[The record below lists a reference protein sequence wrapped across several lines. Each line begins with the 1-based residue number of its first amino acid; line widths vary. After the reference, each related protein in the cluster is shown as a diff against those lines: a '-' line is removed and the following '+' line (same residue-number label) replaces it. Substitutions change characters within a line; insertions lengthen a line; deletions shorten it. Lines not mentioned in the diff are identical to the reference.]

1 MDTIPMSRVIN
12 RPHLSMPTRCT
23 AYYPLYQS
31 YKTRYNF
38 GNICEALQKWNSYS
52 GRTEDCVDK
61 MLELFSIVNEEGNI
75 KDIEEATSII
85 IKNILPLK
93 DYSDIKEQLSLIENT
108 QPILDSIKE
117 TEEIDRVISNHE
129 KISNRFDVDKYVQG
143 NAHDDN
149 MQECVY
155 ELCSFIDTYNI
166 GINSKYKIALEEVL
180 YALSKNG
187 INYDKEEVIND
198 VTDYFLMNE
207 MNQEDNQ
214 GELLNI
220 LEETIQ
226 NNNFADDTGY
236 IEYLRE
242 NRFGSKE
249 EPIEESLLDK
259 TSDRAK
265 DIIAKFKTLPA
276 KTPGAF
282 RAFVEKLLVTQT
294 DEDIV
299 HSSYNVLS
307 FAFYATIIAGVI
319 GVNVWAGLAA
329 LIVSKILA
337 CHIEFK
343 YLEKV
348 LKVWYKNRDKAAKK
362 LDKTQDPEKKKT
374 IEEYIKVM
382 DKNIEKLEFEYDSL
396 KADNEK
402 SSEEMRPDNYSG
414 GNNGG
419 NDFGFNLDFN
429 FDEDAKTVLTD
440 VGAIYD
446 YLLNSSWNKSYVEN
460 TIFGKKVIDRCC
472 LEDVDYLAEFAIKYP
487 HLFDRERLMKS
498 MQECVNRLRDDP
510 SLENYTR
517 IGDFQLNIQNLKE
530 AINIPIQ
537 EATLENTEAPL
548 EEKDLI
554 PFSDK
559 LAEDARDLYHYT
571 TSINE
576 YVQAINE
583 LSLTSHFKIA
593 IDKVWKGMKNL
604 SAKEEAASRMV
615 DGLCR
620 MISRGIENSM
630 KSENREAVIRDEIL
644 PPMSKIIKMVCVG
657 GALYLISPALL
668 VIGLVARFAM
678 SSRVRTKERQLVANE
693 LDVELTMI
701 DKYIQDAD
709 DKKDYKRE
717 KELMLL
723 KKKLQAQYIR
733 MRYKIKT
740 EWNDQNVVDLR
751 NKPA

>member
-93 DYSDIKEQLSLIENT
+93 DYSDIKEQLSLIDNT
-108 QPILDSIKE
+108 QPILDSIRE
-117 TEEIDRVISNHE
+117 NEECDRVINNHD
-129 KISNRFDVDKYVQG
+129 KISSRFDVDKYVQG
-143 NAHDDN
+143 NAHNDI
-149 MQECVY
+149 QECVY

-166 GINSKYKIALEEVL
+166 GVNSKYKIALEEVL

-207 MNQEDNQ
+207 MNEEDSKC
-214 GELLNI
+214 ELLDI
-220 LEETIQ
+220 LEDTIQ
-226 NNNFADDTGY
+226 NNRFVDDTGY

-242 NRFGSKE
+242 NKFGNKE
-249 EPIEESLLDK
+249 EKPLDESLLDK
-259 TSDRAK
+259 TSDGVRNV
-265 DIIAKFKTLPA
+265 IAKFKTLPA

-294 DEDIV
+294 DDDIV

-307 FAFYATIIAGVI
+307 FAFYATIVAGVI
-319 GVNVWAGLAA
+319 SVNVWAGLAA
-329 LIVSKILA
+329 LIVSKILS

-343 YLEKV
+343 YLERV
-348 LKVWYKNRDKAAKK
+348 LQVWYKNRDRAAKK
-362 LDKTQDPEKKKT
+362 LDKTQDPEKKKN

-382 DKNIEKLEFEYDSL
+382 DKNIDKLEFEYDSL

-402 SSEEMRPDNYSG
+402 SSEEIRPDNYTG

-419 NDFGFNLDFN
+419 GDFGFNLDFN

-440 VGAIYD
+440 VGAVYD
-446 YLLNSSWNKSYVEN
+446 YLLNSSWNKPYVEN
-460 TIFGKKVIDRCC
+460 TLFGKKVIEKCSLD
-472 LEDVDYLAEFAIKYP
+472 DIDYLTEFATKYP
-487 HLFDRERLMKS
+487 NLLDRDRLLKS
-498 MQECVNRLRDDP
+498 MQECVNKLRDKP

-517 IGDFQLNIQNLKE
+517 IGDLQINIQTLKE
-530 AINIPIQ
+530 SMSIPI
-537 EATLENTEAPL
+537 EESTLENTESPV
-548 EEKDLI
+548 EEKEL
-554 PFSDK
+554 PEFVDK
-559 LAEDARDLYHYT
+559 LAEDSRDFYHYT

-576 YVQAINE
+576 FVQAINE

-593 IDKVWKGMKNL
+593 IDKAWRGLKNL
-604 SAKEEAASRMV
+604 SAKEEAISRMV

-620 MISRGIENSM
+620 TISRGIENSM
-630 KSENREAVIRDEIL
+630 KMENREAVIRGEIL
-644 PPMSKIIKMVCVG
+644 PPMSKIIKLICVG
-657 GALYLISPALL
+657 GALYLIHPALL
-668 VIGLVARFAM
+668 VIGIVTRFAL

-693 LDVELTMI
+693 LDVELTMV
-701 DKYIQDAD
+701 DKYIQDAED
-709 DKKDYKRE
+709 RKDYKKLRE
-717 KELMLL
+717 LLLL
-723 KKKLQAQYIR
+723 KKKLQSQYIR

-740 EWNDQNVVDLR
+740 EWNDQNVIELR